1 MTHELGDLHTV
12 AFVCGPYRAGH
23 GRSVLEN
30 IRNAEAVAI
39 ELWRKGY
46 VAFCPHK
53 NTAHFDGILPDGAW
67 LAGDMT
73 MLARCDLLVTVPGW
87 EESEGARAEV
97 EWARS
102 VAMPIHHDLELLGAI

>member
-97 EWARS
+97 EWAQS
-102 VAMPIHHDLELLGAI
+102 VAMPVYHNLEF

>member
-12 AFVCGPYRAGH
+12 AFVCGPYRAGY
-23 GRSVLEN
+23 GLSVLEN

-73 MLARCDLLVTVPGW
+73 MLARCDMLVTVPGW
-87 EESEGARAEV
+87 EQSEGARAEV

-102 VAMPIHHDLELLGAI
+102 VAMPVCHDLDEIRG